1 MSVESLGPDSFGRG
15 TKKRL
20 PICFCL
26 DASGSM
32 HGERMQKLNEA
43 MQIFVETIKQN
54 SDAAASADVAVITFG
69 GYIEIEK
76 PFAQMSKQEIPVI
89 ESRQRSLTPMGEGI
103 LSALELLEIRKNG
116 YRERGIK
123 YFQPWLI
130 LITDGEPEGQGAQ
143 EAMEEAIGK
152 LNALEMNNKLVVF
165 NIGVGDD
172 VNYSI
177 LSRTSLKRSE
187 PIRVDSSNLKDLFE
201 FIGSSS
207 TAVIGGADVN
217 TLYETPDTPDAEETE
232 DDMIEEDGDFD
243 ITQWC
248 I

>member
-1 MSVESLGPDSFGRG
+1 MSIETLGPDSFGRG

-32 HGERMQKLNEA
+32 HGERMAKLNEA
-43 MQIFVETIKQN
+43 MQVFVETIMQS
-54 SDAAASADVAVITFG
+54 SDAAASADVAVVTFG
-69 GYIEIEK
+69 GYIEVEK
-76 PFAQMSKQEIPVI
+76 PFAQMSKQDIPVI

-103 LSALELLEIRKNG
+103 LTALEILELRKTG

-130 LITDGEPEGQGAQ
+130 LITDGEPEGQGSA
-143 EAMEEAIGK
+143 EAMEEAIAK
-152 LNALEMNNKLVVF
+152 LNELEMNNKLVVF

-177 LSRTSLKRSE
+177 LSRTSLKRNE
-187 PIRVDSSNLKDLFE
+187 PIRVNSDNLRDLFE

-207 TAVIGGADVN
+207 TAVIGGANVG
-217 TLYETPDTPDAEETE
+217 TLYDNPPTEEETAEDISLEE
-232 DDMIEEDGDFD
+232 DDGGFD
-243 ITQWC
+243 ISEWC

>member
-1 MSVESLGPDSFGRG
+1 
-15 TKKRL
+15 
-20 PICFCL
+20 
-26 DASGSM
+26 
-32 HGERMQKLNEA
+32 
-43 MQIFVETIKQN
+43 
-54 SDAAASADVAVITFG
+54 
-69 GYIEIEK
+69 
-76 PFAQMSKQEIPVI
+76 MSKQEIPVI

-165 NIGVGDD
+165 NIGVGED

-217 TLYETPDTPDAEETE
+217 TLYETPDTSDAEETE